1 MRSLIYQLVTL
12 EAAHSDCWSVWSRL
26 ACDRQSPA
34 MVSSLSFSKLFLA
47 VHSQMVPCNKKYA
60 TSGYLSDLVM
70 PLSTKKSSSFHYIR
84 EWLFFVFCTLPM
96 DFPNSCFFSILL
108 PCCLQPFFLVV
119 NNDMCN
125 MSINTYEYVIAQ
137 KTGSG
142 RKETMIASKAEKK
155 GHEFVYVV
163 SWAVM

>member
-1 MRSLIYQLVTL
+1 MIIFCVLY
-12 EAAHSDCWSVWSRL
+12 
-26 ACDRQSPA
+26 SPNG
-34 MVSSLSFSKLFLA
+34 FPKFL
-47 VHSQMVPCNKKYA
+47 
-60 TSGYLSDLVM
+60 
-70 PLSTKKSSSFHYIR
+70 
-84 EWLFFVFCTLPM
+84 
-96 DFPNSCFFSILL
+96 FFSILL
-108 PCCLQPFFLVV
+108 PCCLPPFFLVVV

-155 GHEFVYVV
+155 GHQFVYVV